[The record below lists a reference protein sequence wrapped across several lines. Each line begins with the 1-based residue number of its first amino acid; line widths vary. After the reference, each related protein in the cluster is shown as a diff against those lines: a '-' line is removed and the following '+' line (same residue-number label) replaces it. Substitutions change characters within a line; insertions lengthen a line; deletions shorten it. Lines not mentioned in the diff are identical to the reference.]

1 MKTKKKEIYNR
12 LVKSIKSSK
21 SRGYRS
27 SFTERRTRKTKSFSP
42 IINRNLD
49 VKMLKTLK
57 NESVNLCNNLYK
69 NNIEGLDNCPPLD
82 GITTT
87 GMQNQATLSSI
98 KKNVDN
104 INNNIAN
111 RVANN
116 TSKLTALNN
125 SLKGIL
131 DLKQQVTDLANR
143 EKKLKQSL
151 ANFGN
156 QLQAKGLSLANTT
169 KKDMPNPLPQVQAN
183 PYSGK
188 RRTD

>member
-1 MKTKKKEIYNR
+1 MICIVF
-12 LVKSIKSSK
+12 LLLLLSLIL
-21 SRGYRS
+21 
-27 SFTERRTRKTKSFSP
+27 F
-42 IINRNLD
+42 
-49 VKMLKTLK
+49 
-57 NESVNLCNNLYK
+57 LYK

-87 GMQNQATLSSI
+87 GIQNQATLSSI

-111 RVANN
+111 QVANN

-131 DLKQQVTDLANR
+131 DLKQQVTDLANG

>member
-1 MKTKKKEIYNR
+1 MICIVF
-12 LVKSIKSSK
+12 LLLLLSLIL
-21 SRGYRS
+21 
-27 SFTERRTRKTKSFSP
+27 F
-42 IINRNLD
+42 
-49 VKMLKTLK
+49 
-57 NESVNLCNNLYK
+57 LYK

-111 RVANN
+111 QVANN
-116 TSKLTALNN
+116 TSKIESLNN
-125 SLKGIL
+125 SLEGIL
-131 DLKQQVTDLANR
+131 DLKQQVTDLTIG

-151 ANFGN
+151 VNFGN
-156 QLQAKGLSLANTT
+156 QLQAKGLSLANTN
-169 KKDMPNPLPQVQAN
+169 KKDMPNPVPQVQAN
-183 PYSGK
+183 AYTGK

>member
-1 MKTKKKEIYNR
+1 MICIVF
-12 LVKSIKSSK
+12 LLLLLSLIL
-21 SRGYRS
+21 
-27 SFTERRTRKTKSFSP
+27 F
-42 IINRNLD
+42 
-49 VKMLKTLK
+49 
-57 NESVNLCNNLYK
+57 LYK

-82 GITTT
+82 GPTTT
-87 GMQNQATLSSI
+87 GMRNASTLSSI

-111 RVANN
+111 QVSSN

-131 DLKQQVTDLANR
+131 DLKQQVTDLANG

-151 ANFGN
+151 ADFGN
-156 QLQAKGLSLANTT
+156 QLQAKGFSLANTT
-169 KKDMPNPLPQVQAN
+169 KKDMPNPLPQVQAS
-183 PYSGK
+183 PYTGK

>member
-1 MKTKKKEIYNR
+1 MI
-12 LVKSIKSSK
+12 SIVFLLLLLSLIL
-21 SRGYRS
+21 
-27 SFTERRTRKTKSFSP
+27 F
-42 IINRNLD
+42 
-49 VKMLKTLK
+49 
-57 NESVNLCNNLYK
+57 LYK

-111 RVANN
+111 QVANN
-116 TSKLTALNN
+116 TSKLEALNN

-131 DLKQQVTDLANR
+131 DLKQQVTDLATG

-169 KKDMPNPLPQVQAN
+169 KKDMPNPLPQVQAS
-183 PYSGK
+183 PYTGK